1 MNWNSLLCKVKT
13 QSMNTFISLPPLTRM
28 NSAKYQLEKELQH
41 LNYEQ
46 LQFKGLHHAACC
58 EVDRFINDF
67 SVELVHNYTLLT
79 YGNLLLKARYHLT
92 SRLLHSQ
99 HLWVPVNAYEHLKL
113 ELYRKVSPK
122 VKSELKK
129 HLPPKVIRALKVK
142 FRDVFVEVLHLINL
156 PVDSNNYKQI
166 FIVKEPVR

>member
-1 MNWNSLLCKVKT
+1 
-13 QSMNTFISLPPLTRM
+13 MNTFI
-28 NSAKYQLEKELQH
+28 YQLEKELQH

-46 LQFKGLHHAACC
+46 LNFKGLHHAACC
-58 EVDRFINDF
+58 IVDPFINDF
-67 SVELVHNYTLLT
+67 SAKLVHNYVLNT
-79 YGNLLLKARYHLT
+79 YSNLVFEARYHLT

-122 VKSELKK
+122 VKSKLKK
-129 HLPPKVIRALKVK
+129 HLPPKVISALKVK

-166 FIVKEPVR
+166 FIVKEPVMIDL

>member
-1 MNWNSLLCKVKT
+1 
-13 QSMNTFISLPPLTRM
+13 M

-46 LQFKGLHHAACC
+46 LNFKGLHHVAGC

-67 SVELVHNYTLLT
+67 SVELVHNYAITI
-79 YGNLLLKARYHLT
+79 YDNLLFKAHYHLT

-113 ELYRKVSPK
+113 AVYRKVSPK
-122 VKSELKK
+122 VKSKLKK

-142 FRDVFVEVLHLINL
+142 FRDVFVEVLHLIDL
-156 PVDSNNYKQI
+156 PVDQSNYKQI